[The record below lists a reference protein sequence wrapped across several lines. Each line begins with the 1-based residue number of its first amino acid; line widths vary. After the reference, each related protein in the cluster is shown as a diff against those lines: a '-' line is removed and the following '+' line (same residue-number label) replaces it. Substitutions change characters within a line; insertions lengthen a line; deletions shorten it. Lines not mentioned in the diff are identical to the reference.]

1 MRLTRSAY
9 LSALRCPKKMYYQL
23 HGQPRE
29 SGPDLAARMFSAQ
42 TRRVGELAR
51 RSVGT
56 NPGESW
62 SAPWGGPGGEAVAVE
77 ETARALADPS
87 LRVIFDGA
95 FESGGI
101 FVRADILERLEDGV
115 WRVRL
120 VKSSAS
126 LKENNLNELALIKHV
141 LGACGLRL
149 DGFMVM
155 HLNRG
160 YVFSGGDYDLC
171 GLFSIREVSEALPPS
186 EERLLR
192 ELPRIREILEAPE
205 PPVVSVG
212 PQCQRS
218 SRCDFF
224 DCCQAGPSGSDSLGC
239 LPETPPELLEQLAGM
254 GIAGIRDIPADFPL
268 NPRQRR
274 ARLSCQNGG
283 TVFEPGLA
291 SELKVLRYPLLFVDF
306 EASSPAL
313 PRFAGMHPFDPLP
326 FQWSLH
332 IQAAPGQQPRH
343 VEFLDCGPGDP
354 REGFI
359 RSLVQATAGLE
370 GSVVVYN
377 KDFESDRLKEAA
389 VMFPELAGPVES
401 LRRRLWDLCAVVQNN
416 VYHPGMCGS
425 FSIKNVLPA
434 LLPGMSYEALP
445 VNNGVTA
452 GAVHYL
458 LVENPPEDAERERL
472 ESELRQYC
480 LLDTL
485 AMLRLVEYLQE
496 LVAKGKAQ
504 SG

>member
-9 LSALRCPKKMYYQL
+9 LSALRCPKKMYFQL
-23 HGQPRE
+23 HGQPRD

-51 RSVGT
+51 RSVSRNSDET
-56 NPGESW
+56 W
-62 SAPWGGPGGEAVAVE
+62 SAPWGGPGGEATAVE
-77 ETARALADPS
+77 ETARALDDQS
-87 LRVIFDGA
+87 LRVICDGA
-95 FESGGI
+95 FESDGI
-101 FVRADILERLEDGV
+101 FVRADILERLEDGA

-126 LKENNLNELALIKHV
+126 LKENNLHELALIRHV

-149 DGFMVM
+149 GGFMVM

-160 YVFSGGDYDLC
+160 YVYSGGDYDLQ
-171 GLFSIREVSEALPPS
+171 GLFSQREVSEALPPC

-205 PPVVSVG
+205 PPVVALG

-224 DCCQAGPSGSDSLGC
+224 GCCQEGPSSPDSLAC
-239 LPETPPELLEQLAGM
+239 LPEAPPDLLEQLAGM
-254 GIAGIRDIPADFPL
+254 GIASIRDIPDDFPL

-274 ARLSCQNGG
+274 ARSSCLSGEV
-283 TVFEPGLA
+283 VFEPGL
-291 SELKVLRYPLLFVDF
+291 SVELKELRYPLLFVDF

-332 IQAAPGQQPRH
+332 IQESPGEQPRH
-343 VEFLDCGPGDP
+343 AEFLDCGPGDP

-359 RSLVQATAGLE
+359 RSLVEATGGLG

-377 KDFESDRLKEAA
+377 RDFESDRLKEAA
-389 VMFPELAGPVES
+389 AAFPELAAAAEG

-434 LLPGMSYEALP
+434 LLPDMSYEALP

-452 GAVHYL
+452 GAVHYH
-458 LVENPPEDAERERL
+458 LVENPPEEAERERL
-472 ESELRQYC
+472 EGELRDYC
-480 LLDTL
+480 RLDTL
-485 AMLRLVEYLQE
+485 AMLCLVEYLQA
-496 LVAKGKAQ
+496 LVAKGKA
-504 SG
+504 